1 MILPSKHLSP
11 ERALLTVG
19 ADILVKL
26 HRPYT
31 VSKLWDEIRNERRK
45 KNAPARFTYEW
56 FILAL
61 CLLFTLGTISF
72 KDGLLERTRP

>member
-1 MILPSKHLSP
+1 MILPSKHLRS

-26 HRPYT
+26 ERPCT
-31 VSKLWDEIRNERRK
+31 VSKLWDDIREERRQK
-45 KNAPARFTYEW
+45 QAPTRLSYDW

-61 CLLFTLGTISF
+61 CLLLILGTVSF
-72 KDGLLERTRP
+72 EDGILKRTR